1 MIIMNHHNLHY
12 FHDCDDRVQELP
24 KLWVDD
30 AARSSLRKI
39 EFDAQK
45 QSRMACNVQW
55 PSNTWWS
62 KMIKA
67 QSSKMN
73 RIISKTGKTEDLHI
87 LISLIFHLLVD
98 RTARLLSYR
107 DDLGAVNED
116 WSYADGHFKHQG
128 VRDGTVGKGSQSC

>member
-1 MIIMNHHNLHY
+1 MMIIMNHHDLHY
-12 FHDCDDRVQELP
+12 FHDRDDRVQELP

-30 AARSSLRKI
+30 SARSSLRKI

-62 KMIKA
+62 KMVKA

-73 RIISKTGKTEDLHI
+73 RIMSKTGKTEDLHI
-87 LISLIFHLLVD
+87 LISLIFHLLTD
-98 RTARLLSYR
+98 RTACLLSYR
-107 DDLGAVNED
+107 DGLGAVNED
-116 WSYADGHFKHQG
+116 
-128 VRDGTVGKGSQSC
+128 